1 MLRFVNQKRMSIF
14 KRILSYAKPYGRYWP
29 GYLALSILSV
39 IFGIANYALI
49 GPVLSVLFE
58 PDTVSA
64 VTVKPEYSLSV
75 KYFEDLFQYFLGTII
90 TSKGVMRG
98 LWFVSLALI
107 CASLLSNI
115 CRYLS
120 QRILVSMK
128 TRLMMNI
135 RRDLFAK
142 IATLHIGYFS
152 DKRKGDI
159 LSSISN
165 DVNEVQNTV
174 ASSFHIIFREP
185 LLVLGFLAMLFYMS
199 PKLTMV
205 SIVAIPVSALVISRI
220 THNLRREATI
230 TQSLMGRIT
239 SRFEEAISGSRI
251 IKAFGAEKYVEEQF
265 GKDNLQHK
273 QVSQAISN
281 RQELASPVS
290 EFLGITVAVLVLFYG
305 GWLNMTGQ
313 LGMSWPSFVVYIG
326 FYWRVLEPTKAVASA
341 YASIQKG
348 LVSGARIF
356 AILDTEND
364 IREKPDSKVLGGFN
378 DKIEFDNVCFDY
390 GDGPVLKDISFTI
403 PKGKSVAIVGPSG
416 AGKSTLADLI
426 PRFWDVTGG
435 SIRIDGTDVRDLR
448 MADLTRML
456 GVVTQ
461 ESILFNDTVYNN
473 ITFGME
479 GVSEGDVIEAA
490 RIANADEFIS
500 AMPEGYQTNIGDRG
514 SRLSGGQRQRIAIA
528 RAVLKNPPLL
538 ILDEATSAL
547 DTESER
553 LVQDALT
560 RLMQNRTSLVIAHRL
575 STIQHADEIL
585 VLQNGEIVERGNHQS
600 LLAKGGL
607 YSHLCSLQS
616 VS

>member
-1 MLRFVNQKRMSIF
+1 MSTF

-29 GYLALSILSV
+29 GYLILSILSV
-39 IFGIANYALI
+39 IFGIANFALI
-49 GPVLSVLFE
+49 GPVLSVLFQPE
-58 PDTVSA
+58 TMTG
-64 VTVKPEYSLSV
+64 VTAKPEFSLSV
-75 KYFEDLFQYFLGTII
+75 QYFEQLFQYLLGGTILK
-90 TSKGVMRG
+90 KGVMHG
-98 LWFVSLALI
+98 LWFVALALI
-107 CASLLSNI
+107 AASFLSNV

-128 TRLMMNI
+128 TRLMKNI

-142 IATLHIGYFS
+142 ISSLNIGYFS

-185 LLVLGFLAMLFYMS
+185 LLVIGFLAMLFYMS
-199 PKLTMV
+199 PKLTWV
-205 SIVAIPVSALVISRI
+205 SLVAIPVSAFVISRI
-220 THNLRREATI
+220 THNLRREAAV
-230 TQSLMGRIT
+230 TQTLMGRLT

-251 IKAFGAEKYVEEQF
+251 IKAFNAEKYVARQF
-265 GKDNLQHK
+265 EKDNQEHK
-273 QVSQAISN
+273 RISQAVNN

-290 EFLGITVAVLVLFYG
+290 EFLGITVVVLVLVYG
-305 GWLNMTGQ
+305 GWLNLRGQ

-326 FYWRVLEPTKAVASA
+326 FMWRVLEPTKAIAAA

-348 LVSGARIF
+348 LVSGNRIF
-356 AILDTEND
+356 AILDAENNIKEAPD
-364 IREKPDSKVLGGFN
+364 AKPLAAFSDKV
-378 DKIEFDNVCFDY
+378 EFDNVTFDY
-390 GDGPVLKDISFTI
+390 GDGPVLKNVSFTI
-403 PKGKSVAIVGPSG
+403 PKGKTVAIVGPSG

-426 PRFWDVTGG
+426 PRFWDVTDGA
-435 SIRIDGTDVRDLR
+435 IRIDGTDVREIR
-448 MADLTRML
+448 IADLIAQL

-473 ITFGME
+473 ITFGVE
-479 GVSEGDVIEAA
+479 GVSEEDVVRAA

-500 AMPEGYQTNIGDRG
+500 AMPKGYQTNIGDRG

-528 RAVLKNPPLL
+528 RAVLKNPPIM

-560 RLMQNRTSLVIAHRL
+560 HLMANRTCLVIAHRL
-575 STIQHADEIL
+575 STIREADEII
-585 VLQNGEIVERGNHQS
+585 VLQDGVIAERGTHKD
-600 LLAKGGL
+600 LLAKGAL
-607 YSHLCSLQS
+607 YSHLCSLQA

>member
-265 GKDNLQHK
+265 GKDNLQH
-273 QVSQAISN
+273 
-281 RQELASPVS
+281 
-290 EFLGITVAVLVLFYG
+290 
-305 GWLNMTGQ
+305 
-313 LGMSWPSFVVYIG
+313 
-326 FYWRVLEPTKAVASA
+326 
-341 YASIQKG
+341 
-348 LVSGARIF
+348 
-356 AILDTEND
+356 
-364 IREKPDSKVLGGFN
+364 
-378 DKIEFDNVCFDY
+378 
-390 GDGPVLKDISFTI
+390 
-403 PKGKSVAIVGPSG
+403 
-416 AGKSTLADLI
+416 
-426 PRFWDVTGG
+426 
-435 SIRIDGTDVRDLR
+435 
-448 MADLTRML
+448 
-456 GVVTQ
+456 
-461 ESILFNDTVYNN
+461 
-473 ITFGME
+473 
-479 GVSEGDVIEAA
+479 
-490 RIANADEFIS
+490 
-500 AMPEGYQTNIGDRG
+500 
-514 SRLSGGQRQRIAIA
+514 
-528 RAVLKNPPLL
+528 
-538 ILDEATSAL
+538 
-547 DTESER
+547 
-553 LVQDALT
+553 
-560 RLMQNRTSLVIAHRL
+560 
-575 STIQHADEIL
+575 
-585 VLQNGEIVERGNHQS
+585 
-600 LLAKGGL
+600 
-607 YSHLCSLQS
+607 
-616 VS
+616 

>member
-1 MLRFVNQKRMSIF
+1 MDAMSTF
-14 KRILSYAKPYGRYWP
+14 RRILSYAKPYGRYWP
-29 GYLALSILSV
+29 GYLVLSILSV
-39 IFGIANYALI
+39 IFGIANFALI

-58 PDTVSA
+58 PTTMTG
-64 VTVKPEYSLSV
+64 VTARPEFSFSV
-75 KYFEDLFQYFLGTII
+75 GYFEQLFQYLLGDTIL
-90 TSKGVMRG
+90 SKGVMHG
-98 LWFVSLALI
+98 LWFVALALI
-107 CASLLSNI
+107 AASLLSNI

-128 TRLMMNI
+128 TRLMQNI

-142 IATLHIGYFS
+142 ICSLDIGYFS

-165 DVNEVQNTV
+165 DVSEVQNTV

-185 LLVLGFLAMLFYMS
+185 LLVIGFLAMLFYMS
-199 PKLTMV
+199 PKLTWV
-205 SIVAIPVSALVISRI
+205 ALVAIPLSAFVISRI
-220 THNLRREATI
+220 THNLRREAAV

-251 IKAFGAEKYVEEQF
+251 IKAFNAEKYVEGQF
-265 GKDNLQHK
+265 EKDNREHRRI
-273 QVSQAISN
+273 SQSVGN
-281 RQELASPVS
+281 RQELASPMS
-290 EFLGITVAVLVLFYG
+290 EFLGITVVVLVLVYG
-305 GWLNMTGQ
+305 GWLNLHGQ

-326 FYWRVLEPTKAVASA
+326 FMWRVLEPAKAIAAA

-348 LVSGARIF
+348 LVSGGRIF
-356 AILDTEND
+356 AILDAENGIKQTPD
-364 IREKPDSKVLGGFN
+364 AKPLAAFGDR
-378 DKIEFDNVCFDY
+378 IEFDRVTFDY

-403 PKGKSVAIVGPSG
+403 PKGKTVAIVGPSG

-426 PRFWDVTGG
+426 PRFWDVTDG
-435 SIRIDGTDVRDLR
+435 SIRIDGTDIRSYRMGDLISQ
-448 MADLTRML
+448 L

-461 ESILFNDTVYNN
+461 ESILFNDSVYNN

-479 GVSEGDVIEAA
+479 GVDENDVEQAA
-490 RIANADEFIS
+490 RVANAHEFIS
-500 AMPEGYQTNIGDRG
+500 ALPKGYQTNIGDRG

-528 RAVLKNPPLL
+528 RAVLKNPPVL

-547 DTESER
+547 DPESER
-553 LVQDALT
+553 LVQDAIT
-560 RLMQNRTSLVIAHRL
+560 RLMENRTCLVIAHRL
-575 STIQHADEIL
+575 STIQNADEII
-585 VLQNGEIVERGNHQS
+585 VLQDGRIAERGTHRE

-616 VS
+616 VSE